1 MALLNSQQKY
11 NRVPQLRLGLDEDII
26 IDNFAG
32 GGGAST
38 GIEQAL
44 GRPVDIAINHDPAA
58 IAMHTINH
66 PYTKHYC
73 ESVWKVDPVKA
84 CNGRRVKLAWFS
96 PDCTHFTKARGTKPK
111 SKKIRGLAWL
121 AVRWIKRLQPTN
133 QHPELIVMENV
144 EEFQTW
150 GPLLP
155 DGQPCPDR
163 AGTTFTQFIGV
174 LKGYGY
180 SVEWR
185 ELRATNY
192 GAPTIRKR
200 LFIVARRDGLP
211 VEWPEATHGKG
222 LIPYRTAADCI
233 DWSIPTRSIFGRK
246 RPLADNTM
254 RRIFTGI
261 DRFVINAA
269 KPFIV
274 PIQNYGGKNPI
285 VHNIDEP
292 LRSITA
298 QPKGG
303 AFALMVAHIAKHYT
317 GVTGHE
323 VEKPLGTITTID
335 HHSLVSSHLIKFR
348 GTCKDGQP
356 VTAPMPTI
364 TAGGLH
370 VGEVRAFLIK
380 YYGTA
385 NAIAIDSPLH
395 TITTKCRFGL
405 VTIRGEDYQIVDIG
419 LRMLTPRELF
429 NANGFPGDYIIDRN
443 PDGSKST
450 IRDQVAR
457 CGNSVPPAF
466 SRAIVSANINNKIKS
481 DIAA

>member
-1 MALLNSQQKY
+1 MELFNSQQKY
-11 NRVPQLRLGLDEDII
+11 NRVPQLRLGLDDDIV

-73 ESVWKVDPVKA
+73 ESVWKVDPIKA

-121 AVRWIKRLQPTN
+121 AVRWIKRLQETD

-155 DGQPCPDR
+155 NGQPCPDR
-163 AGTTFTQFIGV
+163 AGETFRQFINT

-180 SVEWR
+180 SVAWR
-185 ELRATNY
+185 ELRANDY

-200 LFIVARRDGLP
+200 LFIIARRDGQP
-211 VEWPEATHGKG
+211 IVWPEPTHGEG
-222 LIPYRTAADCI
+222 LQPYRTAADCI
-233 DWSIPTRSIFGRK
+233 DWTIPTKSIFNRA
-246 RPLADNTM
+246 RPLADNTL
-254 RRIFTGI
+254 RRIAKGVE
-261 DRFVINAA
+261 RFVLGDA

-274 PIQNYGGKNPI
+274 PIQNYGGGRAI
-285 VHNIDEP
+285 AHDIDEP
-292 LRSITA
+292 LRTITA
-298 QPKGG
+298 YPKGG
-303 AFALMVAHIAKHYT
+303 AFALVAPHIAKHYT
-317 GVTGHE
+317 GVVGHGLR
-323 VEKPLGTITTID
+323 KPLGTITTVD
-335 HHSLVSSHLIKFR
+335 HHSLVTSHLVKAE
-348 GTCKDGQP
+348 DGIERDNTEQ
-356 VTAPMPTI
+356 VQ
-364 TAGGLH
+364 
-370 VGEVRAFLIK
+370 AFLIK
-380 YYGTA
+380 YYGA
-385 NAIAIDSPLH
+385 SHAVSVESPLH
-395 TITTKCRFGL
+395 TITTKDRFGL
-405 VTIRGEDYQIVDIG
+405 VTVKGEDYRIADIG

-429 NANGFPGDYIIDRN
+429 NANDFPSDYIIDRN
-443 PDGSKST
+443 PDGKKST

-466 SRAIVSANINNKIKS
+466 SRAIVSANVKQNDRAK
-481 DIAA
+481 AA

>member
-1 MALLNSQQKY
+1 MEYVNIKQKY
-11 NRVPQLRLGLDEDII
+11 NRVPQLRLGLDNDII

-84 CNGRRVKLAWFS
+84 CNGRTVKLAWFS
-96 PDCTHFTKARGTKPK
+96 PDCTHFTKARGSKPK

-121 AVRWIKRLQPTN
+121 AVRWIKRLKPTN

-155 DGQPCPDR
+155 SGQPCPDR
-163 AGTTFTQFIGV
+163 IGITFTQFINA

-180 SVEWR
+180 SVDWR
-185 ELRATNY
+185 ELRACDY

-200 LFIVARRDGLP
+200 LFIIARRDGSP
-211 VEWPEATHGKG
+211 IVWPKASHGDG
-222 LIPYRTAADCI
+222 LKPYKTAADCI
-233 DWSIPTRSIFGRK
+233 DWSIPTKSIFNRK

-254 RRIFTGI
+254 KRIAKGI
-261 DRFVINAA
+261 ERFVLNDA

-274 PIQNYGGKNPI
+274 PIQNYGGKTPI
-285 VHNIDEP
+285 VHDIEQP
-292 LRSITA
+292 LRTITA

-303 AFALMVAHIAKHYT
+303 AFALVMPFMAKN
-317 GVTGHE
+317 
-323 VEKPLGTITTID
+323 PIN
-335 HHSLVSSHLIKFR
+335 HHSLVTSHLIKFR
-348 GTCKDGQP
+348 GTCKDGQR

-364 TAGGLH
+364 TAGGMH
-370 VGEVRAFLIK
+370 VGEVRAFLVK
-380 YYGTA
+380 YYGTSDA
-385 NAIAIDSPLH
+385 ATLKTPLH
-395 TITTKCRFGL
+395 TITTKDRFGL
-405 VTIRGEDYQIVDIG
+405 VTIKGGDYQIADIG
-419 LRMLTPRELF
+419 LRMLSPRELF
-429 NANGFPGDYIIDRN
+429 NANDFPPDYIIDRN
-443 PDGSKST
+443 PNGEKST

-466 SRAIVSANINNKIKS
+466 ARAIVAANVSIKNNES
-481 DIAA
+481 NAA